1 MSKEEKVA
9 WDYLKG
15 NLDNQVTAYS
25 RLVDILRL
33 ENKALIERKHQ
44 ELIDASALKEILTP
58 EITELQNQMISIMS
72 MIVSSGNSNPVTLS
86 QVIDFSPASYKEYFV
101 KIKRSLNEFKKE
113 IMMLRYRNQKLME
126 NALRYIQHMMNRVMD
141 ICSDNQQVYC
151 QRGNANVLG
160 KSRNWMDIVA

>member
-1 MSKEEKVA
+1 MSNEEKVA

-15 NLDNQVTAYS
+15 NLDNQITAYS
-25 RLVDILRL
+25 RLIELLRL

-44 ELIDASALKEILTP
+44 DLIDVCSLKELLTP
-58 EITELQNQMISIMS
+58 EITELQNEMITIINK
-72 MIVSSGNSNPVTLS
+72 IVNSGTADRVTLS
-86 QVIDFSPASYKEYFV
+86 QVIEFSPVSYKSYYL
-101 KIKRSLNEFKKE
+101 KIKKSLNEYKKE

-126 NALRYIQHMMNRVMD
+126 NALRYIQHMMNSVMD

-160 KSRNWMDIVA
+160 NGRNWMDFVA